1 MKRFLFAF
9 KVYYLVYVLLA
20 FNAFVNE
27 KKYMEW
33 ATYLLALWGMA
44 AAAAIVLKY
53 KEYKD
58 MYNIWLIIGMILSYV
73 LSSLLSFRYG
83 VTENIKEIVWMV
95 CFMFVLYSS
104 CHTYTIKEMKKE
116 LSVLAAIWIAYCSVV
131 NTVSISMVTWGRD
144 YGLYRLE
151 NGEMVEYKVVGF
163 KWGRL
168 WGMYDDPNHG
178 AAIAVAAMLLALYL
192 LFTIKN
198 KYIKPLLVISMVIQF
213 LYIVL
218 SDSRTGMVMIG
229 AAGFLWTFVLLYRRL
244 RTQEKGMIKRTF
256 LSIVT
261 GLLVAC
267 LLFGGTYFSK
277 QGYNILEQK
286 VEASQKN
293 NSQKNDSQKKSNSVR
308 KPNKSAQVGR
318 KADIEKDVS
327 NGRLT
332 IWKSGLEVAGT
343 SPVFGVSFRNI
354 IAYTEDHLPDTYL
367 INPTE
372 DGKYDSLHN
381 SVMDVLVSQGLLGI
395 LLLAALVGNTIRL
408 MKRKLCAVRQE
419 DWYFAA
425 FSFITAAVMVAGSMF
440 LTMVFYLN
448 SPETYIF
455 WLCLG
460 YFVEVLRRGVERG

>member
-1 MKRFLFAF
+1 MMKKFLFAF

-20 FNAFVNE
+20 FNAFINE
-27 KKYMEW
+27 EKYMEW
-33 ATYLLALWGMA
+33 AAYLLALWGMA
-44 AAAAIVLKY
+44 AAAAIVVKY

-58 MYNIWLIIGMILSYV
+58 MYNIWLIMGLILSYA
-73 LSSLLSFRYG
+73 LSSILTLQYG
-83 VTENIKEIVWMV
+83 VTENIKEIIWMI

-104 CHTYTIKEMKKE
+104 CHTYTVKEMKKE
-116 LSVLAAIWIAYCSVV
+116 ISVLAAIWIAYCSVV
-131 NTVSISMVTWGRD
+131 NTVSISMITWGRN

-198 KYIKPLLVISMVIQF
+198 KYIKPLLAVSMIIQF

-244 RTQEKGMIKRTF
+244 HAQEKGMIKRTL
-256 LSIVT
+256 LSVVA

-277 QGYNILEQK
+277 QGYNILEKK
-286 VEASQKN
+286 VETSQT
-293 NSQKNDSQKKSNSVR
+293 QKKQDTTASVP
-308 KPNKSAQVGR
+308 KKSVQVGR
-318 KADIEKDVS
+318 KADIEEDVS

-343 SPVFGVSFRNI
+343 APVFGVSFRNI

-381 SVMDVLVSQGLLGI
+381 AVMDVLVSQGLLGI
-395 LLLAALVGNTIRL
+395 LLLAALMGNTIRL
-408 MKRKLCAVRQE
+408 MKRKLCAVGQE
-419 DWYFAA
+419 DWYFAS

-448 SPETYIF
+448 APTTYIF

-460 YFVEVLRRGVERG
+460 YFVEILWRGEERR

>member
-58 MYNIWLIIGMILSYV
+58 MYNIWLIIGMIMSYV

-83 VTENIKEIVWMV
+83 VKENIKEIVWMI

-104 CHTYTIKEMKKE
+104 CHTYTVKEMNKE
-116 LSVLAAIWIAYCSVV
+116 FSVLAAIWIAYCSVV
-131 NTVSISMVTWGRD
+131 NTVSISMVTWGRS
-144 YGLYRLE
+144 YGLYRPE
-151 NGEMVEYKVVGF
+151 NGQMVEYKVVGF
-163 KWGRL
+163 NWGRL

-178 AAIAVAAMLLALYL
+178 AAIAVAAILLALYL

-198 KYIKPLLVISMVIQF
+198 RYIKPLLVISMVIQF

-218 SDSRTGMVMIG
+218 SDSRTGMVMLG

-267 LLFGGTYFSK
+267 LLCGGTYFSK
-277 QGYNILEQK
+277 QGYNIIEKK
-286 VEASQKN
+286 VEASQKKN
-293 NSQKNDSQKKSNSVR
+293 NPAST
-308 KPNKSAQVGR
+308 PNKGGQVGR
-318 KADIEKDVS
+318 KSDIEGNVS
-327 NGRLT
+327 NGRVE
-332 IWKSGLEVAGT
+332 IWKSGLEIAGT

-354 IAYTEDHLPDTYL
+354 IAYTEDHVPDTYL
-367 INPTE
+367 INTAS
-372 DGKYDSLHN
+372 GFKYDSLHN

-395 LLLAALVGNTIRL
+395 LLLAALAGNTIRL

-419 DWYFAA
+419 DWHFAA
-425 FSFITAAVMVAGSMF
+425 CSFITAAVMAVGSMF

-448 SPETYIF
+448 APQTYIF

-460 YFVEVLRRGVERG
+460 YFVEILRRGEERG